1 MPPAVQT
8 RNLRKLYRMGRS
20 EIRAL
25 DGVDLTVER
34 GEFISI
40 VGRSG
45 CGKTTLLNLIGGL
58 DKPDEGQVF
67 VEGVDITRLNSN
79 RLPRLRREKMGF
91 VFQEF
96 NLIPTLTALENV
108 ELPLKYS
115 RLRGRERRRRARE
128 MLELVGLGDRLR
140 HRPSELSGGEQQ
152 RVAVARALVNQPA
165 VVLADELTGEL
176 DSQTALQ
183 LIEMLRDLNQR
194 LGQTFVIVTHDAEV
208 SRHTDRIIRLHDGR
222 IVSDAPAARAAAAD
236 GPLRQRGPS
245 LLEGVADVLRIFF
258 APKE

>member
-1 MPPAVQT
+1 MPLAVET

-25 DGVDLTVER
+25 DGVDLRVER
-34 GEFISI
+34 GEFISV

-58 DKPDEGQVF
+58 DSPDEGQVLID
-67 VEGVDITRLNSN
+67 GVDITRLNGS
-79 RLPRLRREKMGF
+79 RLPRLRREKIGF

-115 RLRGRERRRRARE
+115 GLRGRQRRRRAIETLE
-128 MLELVGLGDRLR
+128 MVGLGDRLG
-140 HRPSELSGGEQQ
+140 HRPSQLSGGEQQ

-165 VVLADELTGEL
+165 VVLADEAAGEL
-176 DSQTALQ
+176 DSHTALQ
-183 LIEMLRDLNQR
+183 LIAMLRELNQR
-194 LGQTFVIVTHDAEV
+194 LGQTFIIVTHDAEV
-208 SRHTDRIIRLHDGR
+208 SVRTDRIIRLHDGR
-222 IVSDAPAARAAAAD
+222 IAAEERPGAAAAAD
-236 GPLRQRGPS
+236 GPIGRREPS
-245 LLEGVADVLRIFF
+245 LLDGVAEILRTLFTN
-258 APKE
+258 KD